1 MSAKYLW
8 QWRKTRNYAN
18 FVSSSPQKPSSILM
32 KMRPRLKSLIHCTKL
47 VQSFLLLSWRY
58 CCLPS
63 RFSLCFNRCACI
75 LKAFHF
81 LCNVCLCIDFW
92 QCTRLVDYYAP
103 LFFTKIAS
111 LSPEDFCV
119 SISFCAE
126 AKFIRLPIHEDACT
140 LCHEVVDEIVTNLE
154 DPDMEVFVSYPFFI
168 SFFSLNFGAFFACV
182 LVFCDCKE
190 VYFHLNLFYSIPGIY
205 VELICDW
212 FITMDIM

>member
-1 MSAKYLW
+1 M
-8 QWRKTRNYAN
+8 
-18 FVSSSPQKPSSILM
+18 
-32 KMRPRLKSLIHCTKL
+32 
-47 VQSFLLLSWRY
+47 
-58 CCLPS
+58 
-63 RFSLCFNRCACI
+63 
-75 LKAFHF
+75 
-81 LCNVCLCIDFW
+81 
-92 QCTRLVDYYAP
+92 DYYAP

-119 SISFCAE
+119 SISFCVE
-126 AKFIRLPIHEDACT
+126 AKFIHLPRHEDACT